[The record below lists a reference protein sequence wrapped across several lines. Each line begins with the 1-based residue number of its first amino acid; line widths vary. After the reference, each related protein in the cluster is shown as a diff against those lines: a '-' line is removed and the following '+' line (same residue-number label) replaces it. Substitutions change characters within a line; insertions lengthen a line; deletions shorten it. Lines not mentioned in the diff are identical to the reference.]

1 MVPTITAPAVTE
13 VDTDADVAGVVDV
26 AGGVDGA
33 AVAVAGASGG
43 DGAAVGS
50 GAATNVRRAA
60 TSLAAPPVAATIPTR
75 RQPSGSSGRTGAGR
89 TDALEAVAVRI
100 DARDPISEAGVRMQL
115 RARAEIQISRAGDPA
130 SVVIAITDAVDEET
144 TNWLRGLHRAEGI
157 PVVLVTCRVDG
168 GTLSALV
175 EAGVRGVL
183 RRHEAT
189 ADRIV
194 TAVRAAAN
202 GHGDLPPELL
212 RQLLDHLAGLNR
224 QVLGPRGYSFNGI
237 TERERM
243 VLQLLADGLSTRE
256 VALRLSYSE
265 RTIKTVIQDLTLRLQ
280 LRNRT
285 QAVAYALRNG
295 WI

>member
-1 MVPTITAPAVTE
+1 MVPTMTATAVP
-13 VDTDADVAGVVDV
+13 VLDAAHGRGVGRTAG
-26 AGGVDGA
+26 AARGGA
-33 AVAVAGASGG
+33 AVDVL
-43 DGAAVGS
+43 
-50 GAATNVRRAA
+50 T
-60 TSLAAPPVAATIPTR
+60 
-75 RQPSGSSGRTGAGR
+75 
-89 TDALEAVAVRI
+89 VRI

-115 RARAEIQISRAGDPA
+115 RSRPEIRVAAAGEPA
-130 SVVIAITDAVDEET
+130 LVVVAVTDAVDEET
-144 TNWLRGLHRAEGI
+144 TRWLRGLHRAEGLPI
-157 PVVLVTCRVDG
+157 VLVSGRVDG
-168 GTLSALV
+168 RALSALV

-183 RRHEAT
+183 RRPEAT
-189 ADRIV
+189 ADRLV
-194 TAVRAAAN
+194 GAVRAAAA

-224 QVLGPRGYSFNGI
+224 QVLGPRGYSFTGL
-237 TERERM
+237 TERERT

-256 VALRLSYSE
+256 VAVRLSYSE

>member
-1 MVPTITAPAVTE
+1 MVPTMTAGAVSRETATVPFPTSAPGAARQVGQVEQVGRIGQVGQVRGRNPA
-13 VDTDADVAGVVDV
+13 AGAGAGVPANAVV
-26 AGGVDGA
+26 TSAGVD
-33 AVAVAGASGG
+33 AVV
-43 DGAAVGS
+43 
-50 GAATNVRRAA
+50 
-60 TSLAAPPVAATIPTR
+60 
-75 RQPSGSSGRTGAGR
+75 
-89 TDALEAVAVRI
+89 VRI

-115 RARAEIQISRAGDPA
+115 RARPEIRVARAGEAA
-130 SVVIAITDAVDEET
+130 SVVVAVTDSVDEDAT
-144 TNWLRGLHRAEGI
+144 RWLRGSHRANGL
-157 PVVLVTCRVDG
+157 PVVLVSSRVDG
-168 GTLSALV
+168 RALSALV

-183 RRHEAT
+183 QRHEAT
-189 ADRIV
+189 ADRLV
-194 TAVRAAAN
+194 VAVHAAAS

-224 QVLGPRGYSFNGI
+224 QVLNPRGYSFTGL

-256 VALRLSYSE
+256 VAVRLSYSE

>member
-1 MVPTITAPAVTE
+1 MTPTMTAE
-13 VDTDADVAGVVDV
+13 
-26 AGGVDGA
+26 
-33 AVAVAGASGG
+33 AVAVDTVTTAAFPGLASGAPRHAGGRNGAGAAAR
-43 DGAAVGS
+43 GAAAAGGGAVTTVGPD
-50 GAATNVRRAA
+50 AADTV
-60 TSLAAPPVAATIPTR
+60 V
-75 RQPSGSSGRTGAGR
+75 
-89 TDALEAVAVRI
+89 VRI

-115 RARAEIQISRAGDPA
+115 RARSEIRVARSAGEA
-130 SVVIAITDAVDEET
+130 AAVIVAVTDSMDDEAT
-144 TNWLRGLHRAEGI
+144 GWLRGLHRAEGL
-157 PVVLVTCRVDG
+157 PVVLVSGHVDG
-168 GTLSALV
+168 RALSALV

-183 RRHEAT
+183 RRPEAT
-189 ADRIV
+189 ADRLV
-194 TAVRAAAN
+194 AAVRAAAA

-224 QVLGPRGYSFNGI
+224 QVLGPRGYSFTGL
-237 TERERM
+237 TERERT

>member
-1 MVPTITAPAVTE
+1 MMPTMTATAGSV
-13 VDTDADVAGVVDV
+13 VDTAATVFPQLQSGATAAR
-26 AGGVDGA
+26 AGG
-33 AVAVAGASGG
+33 
-43 DGAAVGS
+43 
-50 GAATNVRRAA
+50 
-60 TSLAAPPVAATIPTR
+60 
-75 RQPSGSSGRTGAGR
+75 GRVGAGR
-89 TDALEAVAVRI
+89 AGAVDALPVRI

-115 RARAEIQISRAGDPA
+115 RSRPEIRIAADGAAA
-130 SVVIAITDAVDEET
+130 SVVVAITDAMDDET
-144 TNWLRGLHRAEGI
+144 TRWLRGLHRADGLPI
-157 PVVLVTCRVDG
+157 VLVSGRVDARA
-168 GTLSALV
+168 LSALV

-183 RRHEAT
+183 RRNEAT
-189 ADRIV
+189 ADRLV
-194 TAVRAAAN
+194 SAVRAAAA

-212 RQLLDHLAGLNR
+212 RQLLDHLAGLNQ
-224 QVLGPRGYSFNGI
+224 QVLGPRGYSFTGL
-237 TERERM
+237 TDRERT

>member
-1 MVPTITAPAVTE
+1 MVPTMTAE
-13 VDTDADVAGVVDV
+13 
-26 AGGVDGA
+26 
-33 AVAVAGASGG
+33 AVAVDTATTVTFPGF
-43 DGAAVGS
+43 GS
-50 GAATNVRRAA
+50 GTANHAGQAGGRNMGGAPANTVATV
-60 TSLAAPPVAATIPTR
+60 V
-75 RQPSGSSGRTGAGR
+75 
-89 TDALEAVAVRI
+89 EAVVVRI

-115 RARAEIQISRAGDPA
+115 RARPEIRVARAGEA
-130 SVVIAITDAVDEET
+130 AAVVVAVTDSVDEEAT
-144 TNWLRGLHRAEGI
+144 RWLRGLHRANGL
-157 PVVLVTCRVDG
+157 PVVLVSGRVDG
-168 GTLSALV
+168 RALSALV

-189 ADRIV
+189 AERMV
-194 TAVRAAAN
+194 TAVRAAAA

-212 RQLLDHLAGLNR
+212 RQLLDHLAGLNQ
-224 QVLGPRGYSFNGI
+224 QVLSPRGYSFTGL
-237 TERERM
+237 TERERT

-256 VALRLSYSE
+256 VAVRLSYSE

>member
-1 MVPTITAPAVTE
+1 MVPTMTAGAVSMETATVPFPAI
-13 VDTDADVAGVVDV
+13 AP
-26 AGGVDGA
+26 GA
-33 AVAVAGASGG
+33 ARQGG
-43 DGAAVGS
+43 QIGQVGQIGGRNAA
-50 GAATNVRRAA
+50 
-60 TSLAAPPVAATIPTR
+60 
-75 RQPSGSSGRTGAGR
+75 TGAGAGAPVS
-89 TDALEAVAVRI
+89 TVVTGSGVDAVVVRI
-100 DARDPISEAGVRMQL
+100 DARDPISEAGVRTQL
-115 RARAEIQISRAGDPA
+115 RARSEIRVARAGEAA
-130 SVVIAITDAVDEET
+130 SVAVAITDSVDEDAT
-144 TNWLRGLHRAEGI
+144 RWLRGLHRANGL
-157 PVVLVTCRVDG
+157 PVVLVSGRVDG
-168 GTLSALV
+168 HALSALV

-189 ADRIV
+189 ADRLVI
-194 TAVRAAAN
+194 AVRAAAS
-202 GHGDLPPELL
+202 GHSDLPPELL

-224 QVLGPRGYSFNGI
+224 QVLSPHGYSFTGL
-237 TERERM
+237 TERERT

>member
-1 MVPTITAPAVTE
+1 MVPTMTA
-13 VDTDADVAGVVDV
+13 G
-26 AGGVDGA
+26 
-33 AVAVAGASGG
+33 AVAVDTATVPFPGL
-43 DGAAVGS
+43 GS
-50 GAATNVRRAA
+50 GAA
-60 TSLAAPPVAATIPTR
+60 
-75 RQPSGSSGRTGAGR
+75 RQVGGRNRTADTLPS
-89 TDALEAVAVRI
+89 TDADAVTVRI

-115 RARAEIQISRAGDPA
+115 RARPEIRVARADEVA
-130 SVVIAITDAVDEET
+130 SVIVAVTDSVDEDAT
-144 TNWLRGLHRAEGI
+144 RWLRGLHRADGM
-157 PVVLVTCRVDG
+157 PVVLVSGRVDG
-168 GTLSALV
+168 HALSALV

-189 ADRIV
+189 AERLV
-194 TAVRAAAN
+194 VAVRAAAA

-224 QVLGPRGYSFNGI
+224 QVLGPRGYSFTGL
-237 TERERM
+237 TERERT
-243 VLQLLADGLSTRE
+243 VLRLLADGLSTRE
-256 VALRLSYSE
+256 VAVQLSYSE

>member
-1 MVPTITAPAVTE
+1 MVPTLTA
-13 VDTDADVAGVVDV
+13 D
-26 AGGVDGA
+26 
-33 AVAVAGASGG
+33 AVAVETQSTVDFPALGSGVATHTRNR
-43 DGAAVGS
+43 GAARPAAG
-50 GAATNVRRAA
+50 GAMRDAGNERNT
-60 TSLAAPPVAATIPTR
+60 VAEHDT
-75 RQPSGSSGRTGAGR
+75 
-89 TDALEAVAVRI
+89 VVVRI

-115 RARAEIQISRAGDPA
+115 RARSEIRVARVGEPA
-130 SVVIAITDAVDEET
+130 AVVVAVTDTVDEEAT
-144 TNWLRGLHRAEGI
+144 RWLRGLHRADGL
-157 PVVLVTCRVDG
+157 PVVLVSGQVDG
-168 GTLSALV
+168 RALSALV

-189 ADRIV
+189 ADRLV
-194 TAVRAAAN
+194 TAVRAAAA

-224 QVLGPRGYSFNGI
+224 QVLSPRGYSFTGL
-237 TERERM
+237 TERERT

>member
-1 MVPTITAPAVTE
+1 MVATMTVTR
-13 VDTDADVAGVVDV
+13 VGQDK
-26 AGGVDGA
+26 GA
-33 AVAVAGASGG
+33 ALGTVLGQGAALGQGAGAAGPVGG
-43 DGAAVGS
+43 TETVC
-50 GAATNVRRAA
+50 
-60 TSLAAPPVAATIPTR
+60 
-75 RQPSGSSGRTGAGR
+75 
-89 TDALEAVAVRI
+89 VRI

-115 RARAEIQISRAGDPA
+115 RSRPEIRMAHDEQVAQ
-130 SVVIAITDAVDEET
+130 VVIAVTDTVDEDAT
-144 TNWLRGLHRAEGI
+144 RWLRGLHRHDGL
-157 PVVLVTCRVDG
+157 PVVLVSGRVDG
-168 GTLSALV
+168 RALSALV

-183 RRHEAT
+183 RRPEAT
-189 ADRIV
+189 ADRLV
-194 TAVRAAAN
+194 AAVRAAAA

-224 QVLGPRGYSFNGI
+224 QVLGPHGYSFTGL
-237 TERERM
+237 TERERT

>member
-1 MVPTITAPAVTE
+1 MPTMTA
-13 VDTDADVAGVVDV
+13 G
-26 AGGVDGA
+26 
-33 AVAVAGASGG
+33 AVAVDTATMPFPGIT
-43 DGAAVGS
+43 S
-50 GAATNVRRAA
+50 GAA
-60 TSLAAPPVAATIPTR
+60 
-75 RQPSGSSGRTGAGR
+75 RQVGGSSTAVGAGVPVNVV
-89 TDALEAVAVRI
+89 TTSAVVDTVLMDTVVVRI

-115 RARAEIQISRAGDPA
+115 RARPEIRVARAGESAAVVVAVTD
-130 SVVIAITDAVDEET
+130 SVDDEAT
-144 TNWLRGLHRAEGI
+144 RWLRGLHRANGL
-157 PVVLVTCRVDG
+157 PVVLVSGRVDG
-168 GTLSALV
+168 RALSALV

-189 ADRIV
+189 AERMVI
-194 TAVRAAAN
+194 AVRAAAA

-224 QVLGPRGYSFNGI
+224 QVLSPRGYSFTGL
-237 TERERM
+237 TERERT

-256 VALRLSYSE
+256 VAVRLSYSE

>member
-1 MVPTITAPAVTE
+1 MIPTMTATAVSMDTAATVFPPLQSGPAT
-13 VDTDADVAGVVDV
+13 AGR
-26 AGGVDGA
+26 
-33 AVAVAGASGG
+33 SGG
-43 DGAAVGS
+43 GRIGTGRVGS
-50 GAATNVRRAA
+50 V
-60 TSLAAPPVAATIPTR
+60 
-75 RQPSGSSGRTGAGR
+75 
-89 TDALEAVAVRI
+89 DALLVRV
-100 DARDPISEAGVRMQL
+100 DARDPISEAGIRMQL
-115 RARAEIQISRAGDPA
+115 RSRSEIRIAAPGEA
-130 SVVIAITDAVDEET
+130 AVVVVAITDTVDDET
-144 TNWLRGLHRAEGI
+144 TRWLRGLHRAESL
-157 PVVLVTCRVDG
+157 PVVLVSGQVDG
-168 GTLSALV
+168 RALSALV

-189 ADRIV
+189 ADRLV
-194 TAVRAAAN
+194 TAVRAAAA

-224 QVLGPRGYSFNGI
+224 QVLGPRGYSFTGL
-237 TERERM
+237 TERERT

-256 VALRLSYSE
+256 VAVKLSYSE

>member
-1 MVPTITAPAVTE
+1 MVPTMTAE
-13 VDTDADVAGVVDV
+13 
-26 AGGVDGA
+26 
-33 AVAVAGASGG
+33 AVAVDTATVPFPGIT
-43 DGAAVGS
+43 S
-50 GAATNVRRAA
+50 GAA
-60 TSLAAPPVAATIPTR
+60 
-75 RQPSGSSGRTGAGR
+75 RQVGGSNTAVGAGVPVNVV
-89 TDALEAVAVRI
+89 TTSNVVDAVVVRI

-115 RARAEIQISRAGDPA
+115 RARPEIRVARAGEA
-130 SVVIAITDAVDEET
+130 AAVVVAVTDSVDEEAT
-144 TNWLRGLHRAEGI
+144 RWLCGLHRANGL
-157 PVVLVTCRVDG
+157 PVVLVSGRVDG
-168 GTLSALV
+168 RALSALV

-189 ADRIV
+189 AERMVI
-194 TAVRAAAN
+194 AVRAAAA

-224 QVLGPRGYSFNGI
+224 QVLSPRGYSFTGL
-237 TERERM
+237 TERERT

-256 VALRLSYSE
+256 VAVRLSYSE

>member
-1 MVPTITAPAVTE
+1 MMPTMTAT
-13 VDTDADVAGVVDV
+13 
-26 AGGVDGA
+26 
-33 AVAVAGASGG
+33 AVAV
-43 DGAAVGS
+43 DT
-50 GAATNVRRAA
+50 ATNAF
-60 TSLAAPPVAATIPTR
+60 PPI
-75 RQPSGSSGRTGAGR
+75 QSGTARSAGGRVGAGR
-89 TDALEAVAVRI
+89 VGAVDAVLVRV

-115 RARAEIQISRAGDPA
+115 RSRSEIRIAATDETA
-130 SVVIAITDAVDEET
+130 AVVVAVTDTVDEET
-144 TNWLRGLHRAEGI
+144 TRWLRGLHRADGL
-157 PVVLVTCRVDG
+157 PVVLVSGRVDG
-168 GTLSALV
+168 RALSALV

-189 ADRIV
+189 ADRLV
-194 TAVRAAAN
+194 SAVRSAAV

-224 QVLGPRGYSFNGI
+224 QVLSPRGYSFTGL
-237 TERERM
+237 TERERT
-243 VLQLLADGLSTRE
+243 VLQLLADGMSTRE
-256 VALRLSYSE
+256 VAERLSYSE